1 MAGEGR
7 KERRGDQSTR
17 KSRAWR
23 RKESLKRG
31 VEERKRK
38 KSIKKEEMRGKVS
51 RGYLNT
57 KEDGS

>member
-38 KSIKKEEMRGKVS
+38 KSIKRKR
-51 RGYLNT
+51 
-57 KEDGS
+57 